1 MQSSS
6 RSSFRP
12 VAIWVY
18 AGVIMLLI
26 QVILGG
32 ITRLT
37 GSGLSITE
45 WKVITG
51 TLPPLDHTE
60 WQKAFDGYKQTQQ
73 YQLLNSDFTL
83 HNYQFIY
90 FWEWFHRLWARLV
103 GVVFLVGFAW
113 LLWKQKIKG
122 WMIRPLVALFLLG
135 ALQGAVGWI
144 MVASG
149 FVGDAIYVAPAK
161 LALHF
166 VFALCLVAYT
176 FWFALELSVPIEAR
190 VARVP
195 LGQVGQ
201 TRPVFAR
208 RAATLRR
215 WTVVILVLLFFQL
228 IYGALM
234 AGHKAAAV
242 APTWPTINGSWIPD
256 KVFTLRPLLHD
267 LAGNKI
273 TVHFIHRSL
282 AYTIFLAVSIWTIVS
297 LRLEPLPAL
306 FRKLRWLPLLLI
318 LVQILLGIGS
328 LLTSPGAIPHQ
339 WVVFDWLAQLH
350 QVTGLLFLLTMI
362 GMLYIVTPPK
372 ALITP
377 GKAMAAHGGNAV
389 TV

>member
-1 MQSSS
+1 
-6 RSSFRP
+6 
-12 VAIWVY
+12 
-18 AGVIMLLI
+18 MLLI

-51 TLPPLDHTE
+51 TLPPLDHTQ
-60 WQKAFDGYKQTQQ
+60 WQEAFDGYKQTQQ

-83 HNYQFIY
+83 HDYQFIY

-113 LLWKQKIKG
+113 LLWKQKLKG

-190 VARVP
+190 VARAP

-215 WTVVILVLLFFQL
+215 WTVAILVLLFFQL

-242 APTWPTINGSWIPD
+242 APTWPRINGSWIPD

-328 LLTSPGAIPHQ
+328 LLTSPGTIPHQ
-339 WVVFDWLAQLH
+339 WVIFDWLAQLH
-350 QVTGLLFLLTMI
+350 QITGLLFLLTMI

-372 ALITP
+372 ALVTP
-377 GKAMAAHGGNAV
+377 GNVMATHGGNAV